1 MTGGAEQAMGAR
13 APFAAFLGLLLAA
26 LLAAPLAAPLRAAE
40 TGEPRAQPAK
50 AEAANL
56 PQPGAY
62 VLQRIQHAPEAQLLD
77 AEGRATQLST
87 QTRGAVTALA
97 FFYAQ
102 CVDPAGCPLAWSTF
116 ETVARDAHD
125 DPLLKSRLR
134 LVFASLD
141 PEHDT
146 PNVMRLLQS
155 GENEADKVPWA
166 FLTSRS
172 LSELSP
178 LIAQMGQDIAFETD
192 PTGRR
197 SGAINHMLKIFL
209 IDPDG
214 WVREIYSAAF
224 LTPEN
229 LLNDAR
235 TLAMEFPEA
244 DNRVKER

>member
-1 MTGGAEQAMGAR
+1 MTGKAPQTEGAL
-13 APFAAFLGLLLAA
+13 APFAAFVGLALLLAA
-26 LLAAPLAAPLRAAE
+26 LLTAPLVAPLRAAE
-40 TGEPRAQPAK
+40 TRAQPAK

-56 PQPGAY
+56 PRPGAY
-62 VLQRIQHAPEAQLLD
+62 VLQRIQRAPEAQLLD
-77 AEGRATQLST
+77 AEGRAAQLSAY
-87 QTRGAVTALA
+87 TRGAVTALA

-116 ETVARDAHD
+116 ETVARDAND

-155 GENEADKVPWA
+155 SENEADKVPWA
-166 FLTSRS
+166 FVTSRS
-172 LSELSP
+172 LSDLSP
-178 LIAQMGQDIAFETD
+178 LIAQMGQDIAFEAD
-192 PTGRR
+192 QAGRR
-197 SGAINHMLKIFL
+197 SGAISHMLKIFL

-244 DNRVKER
+244 NNAGAAR

>member
-1 MTGGAEQAMGAR
+1 MTGGAEHAKGAR
-13 APFAAFLGLLLAA
+13 APFAAFVSLALLLAA
-26 LLAAPLAAPLRAAE
+26 LLTAPLAAPLRAAE
-40 TGEPRAQPAK
+40 TRAQPANAD
-50 AEAANL
+50 AEHL
-56 PQPGAY
+56 PRPGAY
-62 VLQRIQHAPEAQLLD
+62 VLQRIQRMPDAQLLD
-77 AEGRATQLST
+77 AEGRATQLSAY
-87 QTRGAVTALA
+87 TRGAVTALA
-97 FFYAQ
+97 FFYAH

-116 ETVARDAHD
+116 ETVARDAND
-125 DPLLKSRLR
+125 DPLLRSRLR

-146 PNVMRLLQS
+146 PAVMRLLQAS
-155 GENEADKVPWA
+155 ENEVDSAPWA

-172 LSELSP
+172 LSDLSP
-178 LIAQMGQDIAFETD
+178 LVAQMGQDIAFETD
-192 PTGRR
+192 QAGRR
-197 SGAINHMLKIFL
+197 SGVINHMLKVFL

-244 DNRVKER
+244 DNRLKER

>member
-1 MTGGAEQAMGAR
+1 MTGGARHAKGAG
-13 APFAAFLGLLLAA
+13 APFAAFVGLALLLAA
-26 LLAAPLAAPLRAAE
+26 LLTAPLAAPLRAAE
-40 TGEPRAQPAK
+40 TRALPANAAAAHLPRA
-50 AEAANL
+50 
-56 PQPGAY
+56 GAY
-62 VLQRIQHAPEAQLLD
+62 VLQRIQRMPDAQLLD
-77 AEGRATQLST
+77 AEGRAAQLSAY
-87 QTRGAVTALA
+87 TRGAVTALA
-97 FFYAQ
+97 FFYAH

-116 ETVARDAHD
+116 ETVARDAND

-155 GENEADKVPWA
+155 SENEADRVPWA
-166 FLTSRS
+166 FITSRS
-172 LSELSP
+172 LSDLSP
-178 LIAQMGQDIAFETD
+178 LVAQMGQDIAFETD
-192 PTGRR
+192 QAGRR
-197 SGAINHMLKIFL
+197 SGAINHMLKVFL
-209 IDPDG
+209 VDPDG

-244 DNRVKER
+244 DNRLKER

>member
-1 MTGGAEQAMGAR
+1 MTDGAEHAKGAC
-13 APFAAFLGLLLAA
+13 APFAAFVAVLLAA
-26 LLAAPLAAPLRAAE
+26 LFTAPLAAPLRAAE
-40 TGEPRAQPAK
+40 LRAQPAS
-50 AEAANL
+50 AAAAHL
-56 PQPGAY
+56 PRPGAY
-62 VLQRIQHAPEAQLLD
+62 VLQRIQRLPDAQLLD
-77 AEGRATQLST
+77 AEGRAAQLSAY
-87 QTRGAVTALA
+87 TRGAVTALA

-102 CVDPAGCPLAWSTF
+102 CVDPQGCPLAWSTF
-116 ETVARDAHD
+116 ETVARDAKD

-146 PNVMRLLQS
+146 PKVMRLLQS
-155 GENEADKVPWA
+155 SENEVDSTPWA

-172 LSELSP
+172 LRDLSP
-178 LIAQMGQDIAFETD
+178 LVAQMGQDIAFETD
-192 PTGRR
+192 QAGRR

-209 IDPDG
+209 VDPDG

-244 DNRVKER
+244 DNRLKER

>member
-1 MTGGAEQAMGAR
+1 VRGGAEHAKGAS
-13 APFAAFLGLLLAA
+13 APFAAFVGLALLLAA
-26 LLAAPLAAPLRAAE
+26 LLTAPLAAPLRAAE
-40 TGEPRAQPAK
+40 APAQPAN
-50 AEAANL
+50 AEAAYL
-56 PQPGAY
+56 PRPGAY
-62 VLQRIQHAPEAQLLD
+62 VLQRIQRAPDAQLLD
-77 AEGRATQLST
+77 AEGRAARLSAY
-87 QTRGAVTALA
+87 TRGAVTALA
-97 FFYAQ
+97 FFYAH

-116 ETVARDAHD
+116 ETVARDAND
-125 DPLLKSRLR
+125 DPLLKSRVR

-146 PNVMRLLQS
+146 PAVMRLLQS
-155 GENEADKVPWA
+155 SENEVDGAPWA

-172 LSELSP
+172 LSDLSP
-178 LIAQMGQDIAFETD
+178 LVAQLGQDIAFETD
-192 PTGRR
+192 QAGRR
-197 SGAINHMLKIFL
+197 SGAINHMLKVFL

-244 DNRVKER
+244 DNRLKER

>member
-1 MTGGAEQAMGAR
+1 MTGGARHAKGAG
-13 APFAAFLGLLLAA
+13 APFAAFVGLLLAT
-26 LLAAPLAAPLRAAE
+26 LLSAGAGQAE
-40 TGEPRAQPAK
+40 TRAQPAN
-50 AEAANL
+50 ADAAHL
-56 PQPGAY
+56 PRPGAY
-62 VLQRIQHAPEAQLLD
+62 VLQRIQRMPDAQLLD
-77 AEGRATQLST
+77 AEGRAAQLSAY
-87 QTRGAVTALA
+87 TRGAVTALA

-116 ETVARDAHD
+116 ETVARDAND

-146 PNVMRLLQS
+146 PRVMRLLQS
-155 GENEADKVPWA
+155 SENEADRVPWA
-166 FLTSRS
+166 FVTSRS
-172 LSELSP
+172 LSDLSP
-178 LIAQMGQDIAFETD
+178 LVAQMGQDIAFETD
-192 PTGRR
+192 RAGRR
-197 SGAINHMLKIFL
+197 SGAINHMLKVFL
-209 IDPDG
+209 VDPDG

-244 DNRVKER
+244 DNRPTER

>member
-1 MTGGAEQAMGAR
+1 MTGGAEHAKGAR
-13 APFAAFLGLLLAA
+13 APFAAFVGLALLLAT
-26 LLAAPLAAPLRAAE
+26 LLATPLAAPLRAAE
-40 TGEPRAQPAK
+40 TRAQATT
-50 AEAANL
+50 ADAAHL
-56 PQPGAY
+56 PRPGAY
-62 VLQRIQHAPEAQLLD
+62 VLQRIQRMPDAQLLD
-77 AEGRATQLST
+77 AEGRAAQLSAY
-87 QTRGAVTALA
+87 TRGAVTALA
-97 FFYAQ
+97 FFYAH

-116 ETVARDAHD
+116 EAVARDAND

-146 PNVMRLLQS
+146 PKVMRLLQS
-155 GENEADKVPWA
+155 SENEAGGAPWA

-172 LSELSP
+172 LNDLSP
-178 LIAQMGQDIAFETD
+178 LVTQMGQDIAFETD
-192 PTGRR
+192 QTGRR
-197 SGAINHMLKIFL
+197 SGAINHMLKVFL
-209 IDPDG
+209 VDPDG

-244 DNRVKER
+244 VNRLKER

>member
-1 MTGGAEQAMGAR
+1 MTGGARHAKGAR
-13 APFAAFLGLLLAA
+13 APFAAFVGLALLLAT
-26 LLAAPLAAPLRAAE
+26 LLSAGAGQAE
-40 TGEPRAQPAK
+40 TRAQAT
-50 AEAANL
+50 AAAAHL
-56 PQPGAY
+56 PRPGAY
-62 VLQRIQHAPEAQLLD
+62 VLQRIQRMPDAHLLD
-77 AEGRATQLST
+77 AEGRAAQLSAY
-87 QTRGAVTALA
+87 TRGAVTALA
-97 FFYAQ
+97 FFYAH

-116 ETVARDAHD
+116 ETVARDAND

-155 GENEADKVPWA
+155 SENEADRVPWA
-166 FLTSRS
+166 FITSRS
-172 LSELSP
+172 LSDLSP
-178 LIAQMGQDIAFETD
+178 LVAQMGQDIAFETD
-192 PTGRR
+192 RAGRR
-197 SGAINHMLKIFL
+197 SGAINHMLKVFL
-209 IDPDG
+209 VDPDG

-244 DNRVKER
+244 DNRLKER